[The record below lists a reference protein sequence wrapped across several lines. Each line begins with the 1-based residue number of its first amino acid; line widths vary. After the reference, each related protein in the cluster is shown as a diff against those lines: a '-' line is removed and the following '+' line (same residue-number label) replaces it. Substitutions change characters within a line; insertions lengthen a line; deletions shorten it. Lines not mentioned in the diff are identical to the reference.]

1 MTKLTQSGSDGS
13 SNYQAGRDLVFNNS
27 GISPSEA
34 MKIAQ
39 EVFNLNFP
47 ALANEAAILATR
59 RAQSLIA
66 SLIQKLAE
74 MGAPLDSFKDPD
86 VQYSL
91 LAAQRDYARS
101 GKEDLQHLLVN
112 LLVSRCS
119 INNTE
124 LQQIVLSEAIET
136 ARKLTHG
143 QVATLTLSWI
153 VNRVRTTSIVDLPTL
168 KDFTEANL
176 VPLLTD
182 IATSTIDFEHIY
194 YTGCGSLGVESIP
207 VESAFFSYY
216 PGLFQVGLTE
226 EQIPERVAKPPFGMP
241 LFMSCLN
248 DPNRL
253 RVNAVTSA
261 QAVELAIEN
270 GIEVPS
276 DYANLLTIDSTATRV
291 AKILSDVHAGWS
303 TLMEKW
309 NSSPLSRFDLSSVG
323 IAIAHG
329 YWSSLPTAEDVPLS
343 IWIPASSSQE
353 LVT

>member
-1 MTKLTQSGSDGS
+1 MTNLTQSGSDGS

-27 GISPSEA
+27 GVSPSEA

-39 EVFNLNFP
+39 EVFNQNFP
-47 ALANEAAILATR
+47 TLANEAATLATR
-59 RAQSLIA
+59 RAGSLIA
-66 SLIQKLAE
+66 ALIRKLAE
-74 MGAPLDSFKDPD
+74 VGTPLDSFKDPD

-119 INNTE
+119 LNNTE

-153 VNRVRTTSIVDLPTL
+153 VNRVRTTSIVDLSTL
-168 KDFTEANL
+168 KAFTEANL
-176 VPLLTD
+176 VPLLPD
-182 IATSTIDFEHIY
+182 IAISTIDFEHIH

-207 VESAFFSYY
+207 VERAFFSYY
-216 PGLFQVGLTE
+216 PGVFQAGLTKG
-226 EQIPERVAKPPFGMP
+226 QIPEHVAKPPFGPP
-241 LFMSCLN
+241 LFVSCLN
-248 DPNRL
+248 DSNRF

-261 QAVELAIEN
+261 QALELAIEN
-270 GIEVPS
+270 GVEVPS
-276 DYANLLTIDSTATRV
+276 DYANLLTVDSASERV
-291 AKILSDVHAGWS
+291 AKILTNVHGSWS

-309 NSSPLSRFDLSSVG
+309 NNSPLGRFDLSSVG

-329 YWSSLPTAEDVPLS
+329 YWSSLSTAEDAPLS
-343 IWIPASSSQE
+343 IWIPVSSSQAQ
-353 LVT
+353 VT